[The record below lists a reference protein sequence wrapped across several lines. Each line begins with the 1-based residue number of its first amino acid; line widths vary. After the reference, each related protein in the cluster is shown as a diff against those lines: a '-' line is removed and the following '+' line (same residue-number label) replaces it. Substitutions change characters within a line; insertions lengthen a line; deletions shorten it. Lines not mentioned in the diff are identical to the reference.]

1 MKNQFYKDY
10 IPKTNKNITISA
22 NLTVSHQLLLISVPT
37 YCRYH
42 MQFLNIY
49 FVSIYHLPFDI
60 VKCFPPK
67 LCFSFSLGE
76 NLISQ
81 KLNQKENNYP
91 IITKYTLQFRLPRLW
106 IHSSGRLVGKNN
118 VCFLGFTYST
128 EVLLNNTWA
137 Y

>member
-1 MKNQFYKDY
+1 
-10 IPKTNKNITISA
+10 
-22 NLTVSHQLLLISVPT
+22 
-37 YCRYH
+37 

-106 IHSSGRLVGKNN
+106 IHSSGRLVGKIISASLVLPIPPKFFLTTPGHIKGVSEQHKES
-118 VCFLGFTYST
+118 VC
-128 EVLLNNTWA
+128 LLQQPEEEGHSIRSQEPFRA
-137 Y
+137 P